1 MSLLA
6 YKFRVYP
13 SRKQKIRLFSSF
25 ITCKQIY
32 NEILSLNKDAY
43 KFGNVTLNKFDF
55 NKYLAGKFEQ
65 VHSQTKQNVSDRV
78 HKAFA
83 NFFRRVK
90 DKSCKEKGF
99 PRYKSRVNSI
109 TYPQSGFKFIS
120 SKHIKISKIGNL
132 PIILHRVP
140 KGKIKT
146 LTIKRTPTGKWFA
159 VFSCELPDTN
169 IIHANHNSKVG
180 IDVGLE
186 NFATLSNGTS
196 IPNPRYLVRS
206 EQRLKFLQRK
216 KDMRRIGSAKRNK
229 MRLKVARLHERVANQ
244 RTDFHHKISRF
255 IVNNFGYIAVEDLNI
270 KGMVQN
276 HRLAKHISDA
286 GWGGFISKLCYKAE
300 SAGCRIDKVSPAY
313 TSQRCV
319 CGSIVRKT
327 LSDRIHF
334 CTCGY
339 VVHRDILASN
349 NILFGSSTLGMRGS
363 NASGVVPIGTAV
375 NEEAY
380 SKTNVLV

>member
-99 PRYKSRVNSI
+99 PRFKSRVQSI
-109 TYPQSGFKFIS
+109 TFPQSGFKLLS
-120 SKHIKISKIGNL
+120 DRRLKLSKIGSI
-132 PIILHRVP
+132 PIILHRIP

-146 LTIKRTPTGKWFA
+146 LTIKQNKIGQWFA
-159 VFSCELPDTN
+159 VFACELPSVAVV
-169 IIHANHNSKVG
+169 HPSSEKVG

-186 NFATLSNGTS
+186 SFVTISNGES
-196 IPNPRYLVRS
+196 I
-206 EQRLKFLQRK
+206 
-216 KDMRRIGSAKRNK
+216 
-229 MRLKVARLHERVANQ
+229 AN
-244 RTDFHHKISRF
+244 
-255 IVNNFGYIAVEDLNI
+255 
-270 KGMVQN
+270 
-276 HRLAKHISDA
+276 
-286 GWGGFISKLCYKAE
+286 
-300 SAGCRIDKVSPAY
+300 
-313 TSQRCV
+313 
-319 CGSIVRKT
+319 
-327 LSDRIHF
+327 
-334 CTCGY
+334 
-339 VVHRDILASN
+339 
-349 NILFGSSTLGMRGS
+349 
-363 NASGVVPIGTAV
+363 
-375 NEEAY
+375 
-380 SKTNVLV
+380 

>member
-1 MSLLA
+1 M
-6 YKFRVYP
+6 
-13 SRKQKIRLFSSF
+13 FSSF

-120 SKHIKISKIGNL
+120 SKHIKVSKIGNL

-140 KGKIKT
+140 KGNIKT
-146 LTIKRTPTGKWFA
+146 LTVKQTKSGKWFA
-159 VFSCELPDTN
+159 TFCCEVPETK
-169 IIHANHNSKVG
+169 IVHASPNSKVG

-186 NFATLSNGTS
+186 NFATLSNGEFVA
-196 IPNPRYLVRS
+196 NPHYLVKN
-206 EQRLKFLQRK
+206 ENRLKLLHRRVSRK
-216 KDMRRIGSAKRNK
+216 VKGSANRRKSRF
-229 MRLKVARLHERVANQ
+229 RLSRLYEKVANQ
-244 RTDFHHKISRF
+244 RIDFAFKLANIISKAHSF
-255 IVNNFGYIAVEDLNI
+255 IAVEDLNI
-270 KGMVQN
+270 KNMVRN
-276 HRLAKHISDA
+276 HHLAKHISDA
-286 GWGGFISKLCYKAE
+286 SWSAFIKCLESKAVTSGSKLV
-300 SAGCRIDKVSPAY
+300 KVNPRD
-313 TSQRCV
+313 TSKTCSKCGNIQNMPLAMREFV
-319 CGSIVRKT
+319 CAS
-327 LSDRIHF
+327 
-334 CTCGY
+334 CGFAC
-339 VVHRDILASN
+339 HRDLNSAY
-349 NILFGSSTLGMRGS
+349 NILVRADCPELNAFGHDVRPSLRKAVVDELGTTFGTTSS
-363 NASGVVPIGTAV
+363 
-375 NEEAY
+375 
-380 SKTNVLV
+380 